1 MGRDRLLQPLSA
13 HNRAPIRGNRPIL
26 LKSSFRDSRRMP
38 GGDRAA
44 IESDFGREF
53 VRAAVTGRTA
63 SGLPS
68 PCTRP
73 SPAFQRCRVRTS
85 IAWREMMLEQFK
97 GTAAGWRQGGAV
109 WLGGGA
115 LIGLLAMPFAGPK
128 LLVEVLAMVVGAFV
142 GLAVDRR
149 LILRVRLVGATGA
162 LVIIATALV
171 LVLLR
176 QFGYPAGD
184 A

>member
-1 MGRDRLLQPLSA
+1 
-13 HNRAPIRGNRPIL
+13 
-26 LKSSFRDSRRMP
+26 
-38 GGDRAA
+38 
-44 IESDFGREF
+44 
-53 VRAAVTGRTA
+53 
-63 SGLPS
+63 
-68 PCTRP
+68 
-73 SPAFQRCRVRTS
+73 
-85 IAWREMMLEQFK
+85 MLEQFK